1 MDVMFIIL
9 LGVLGLILLTMIL
22 GSFFTVE
29 TAQVAVITRFGKFLR
44 VADPGLNWKFPYIDT
59 VAGVVSLRVNQI
71 SLTME
76 TKTKDNV
83 FVTIPI
89 SVQNRVR
96 PEKVFDAY
104 YKLSDPT
111 AQIKSYVEQVIL
123 GHVPGMTLDEV
134 FASQSSIAA
143 AVKQEL
149 DADMATFGFEI
160 VNVLVTDI
168 VPDQKVKSAMND
180 INAAQRE
187 QVAANA
193 RGEAEK
199 ILVVKKAEAESE
211 SKALQGQGIANQRK
225 AIIEGLQSSTVA
237 GSNWVFPANVTV
249 ALNAPLGQVS
259 GVTVDSHGNVYLADL
274 GNARIFAV
282 SPTGGIR
289 IVAGNGTPGFSGDG
303 GPATAASLS
312 SPYGMAVDALGN
324 LFIADWG
331 NARIR
336 KVTPSGVIT
345 TVAGGGTAD
354 PSRLRMSPTSRPV
367 PTSKTQRVAWL
378 PAFCMPQEHFAGI
391 ANSQPGNTTPGAHR
405 FWDDGGA
412 RACVRARE
420 PAFRWR
426 D

>member
-1 MDVMFIIL
+1 MDPIYMIL
-9 LGVLGLILLTMIL
+9 LGALALIFLILVL
-22 GSFFTVE
+22 GSFFTVN
-29 TAQVAVITRFGKFLR
+29 TAEVAVITRFGKFQC
-44 VADPGLNWKFPYIDT
+44 VADPGLNWKLPLFDT
-59 VAGVVSLRVNQI
+59 ISGTVSLRVNQI

-96 PEKVFDAY
+96 PEKVYDAF

-143 AVKQEL
+143 AVKLEL

-199 ILVVKKAEAESE
+199 ILVVKKAEAEAE

-225 AIIEGLQSSTVA
+225 AIIEGLQVSIEQFQKVVDGASSKDVMQLVMVTQYFDTLKSIGESDKTNMLFLAHTPNAVKEVSEQILDSMLVA
-237 GSNWVFPANVTV
+237 G
-249 ALNAPLGQVS
+249 
-259 GVTVDSHGNVYLADL
+259 
-274 GNARIFAV
+274 
-282 SPTGGIR
+282 
-289 IVAGNGTPGFSGDG
+289 
-303 GPATAASLS
+303 
-312 SPYGMAVDALGN
+312 
-324 LFIADWG
+324 
-331 NARIR
+331 
-336 KVTPSGVIT
+336 
-345 TVAGGGTAD
+345 
-354 PSRLRMSPTSRPV
+354 
-367 PTSKTQRVAWL
+367 
-378 PAFCMPQEHFAGI
+378 
-391 ANSQPGNTTPGAHR
+391 
-405 FWDDGGA
+405 
-412 RACVRARE
+412 RAKG
-420 PAFRWR
+420 
-426 D
+426 

>member
-1 MDVMFIIL
+1 MDSTYLIL
-9 LGVLGLILLTMIL
+9 LGVAALIIL
-22 GSFFTVE
+22 IFVLSIVFGSFFTVN
-29 TAQVAVITRFGKFLR
+29 TAEVAVITRFGKFLR
-44 VADPGLNWKFPYIDT
+44 VADPGLNWKVPYFDT
-59 VAGVVSLRVNQI
+59 VSGVVSLRVNQI

-96 PEKVFDAY
+96 PEKVYDAF

-199 ILVVKKAEAESE
+199 ILVVKKAEAEAE

-225 AIIEGLQSSTVA
+225 AIIEGLQVSIEQFQKVVDGASSRDVMQLVMVTQYFDTLKSIGESDKTNTLFLAHTPSAVKDVSEQILDSMLVA
-237 GSNWVFPANVTV
+237 G
-249 ALNAPLGQVS
+249 
-259 GVTVDSHGNVYLADL
+259 
-274 GNARIFAV
+274 
-282 SPTGGIR
+282 
-289 IVAGNGTPGFSGDG
+289 
-303 GPATAASLS
+303 
-312 SPYGMAVDALGN
+312 
-324 LFIADWG
+324 
-331 NARIR
+331 
-336 KVTPSGVIT
+336 
-345 TVAGGGTAD
+345 
-354 PSRLRMSPTSRPV
+354 
-367 PTSKTQRVAWL
+367 
-378 PAFCMPQEHFAGI
+378 
-391 ANSQPGNTTPGAHR
+391 
-405 FWDDGGA
+405 
-412 RACVRARE
+412 RAKA
-420 PAFRWR
+420 
-426 D
+426 